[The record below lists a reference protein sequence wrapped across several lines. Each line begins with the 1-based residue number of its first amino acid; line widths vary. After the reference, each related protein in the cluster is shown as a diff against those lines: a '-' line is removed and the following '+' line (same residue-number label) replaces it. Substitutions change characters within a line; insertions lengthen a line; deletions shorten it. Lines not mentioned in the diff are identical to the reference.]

1 MAALLGRV
9 WLPARPPALTPAL
22 GGRLRWLTE
31 PEDCSGLEGVC
42 GAGERPALQRR
53 LPLGGPGCD
62 AAHLGGRQRDWQGV
76 WGLLSAGRLPDPVRL
91 REGRLHLSGV
101 CLCAQAAGTVPG
113 TCSGLGLP
121 PPRSL
126 PRFWPEQYWGG
137 LLPFPGLRPVN
148 TTPGVKEPEGRVLT
162 KDRVLGLLPGWG
174 MAGALAPRSFLER
187 PRLQV
192 GRAGTKSPK
201 KGSEQQSQ
209 EKKDAGR

>member
-1 MAALLGRV
+1 M
-9 WLPARPPALTPAL
+9 
-22 GGRLRWLTE
+22 
-31 PEDCSGLEGVC
+31 
-42 GAGERPALQRR
+42 
-53 LPLGGPGCD
+53 GGPGVRPLT
-62 AAHLGGRQRDWQGV
+62 LGGDNAIGRGCGGSSQRDV
-76 WGLLSAGRLPDPVRL
+76 FLTPVRL

-101 CLCAQAAGTVPG
+101 CLCAQAAGTVPS

-121 PPRSL
+121 PPRS
-126 PRFWPEQYWGG
+126 PPHFWPEQYWGG